1 MVYWSLVPQGYDLKA
16 LEPIGPLLSVDPH
29 LQFLVSFEF
38 LKWGFYWQL
47 HCDKAEKRK
56 QQKEQEK
63 EAFLW
68 EESDETFAYIAGY
81 TSGGAPYGVTWEEWD
96 DLDDGGSTGG
106 NRYNKDGNELYINE
120 EELQF

>member
-1 MVYWSLVPQGYDLKA
+1 MY
-16 LEPIGPLLSVDPH
+16 
-29 LQFLVSFEF
+29 
-38 LKWGFYWQL
+38 
-47 HCDKAEKRK
+47 CDKAEKRK

-106 NRYNKDGNELYINE
+106 NNHKKDDNEPNIADEDLP
-120 EELQF
+120 F